1 MVSMAKVIVLVDR
14 ELPEELVTDW
24 RGVAA
29 GFAGFTGETVDLFL
43 GPAAGLVELRGNLE
57 ASAFEWELDEVE
69 PTEPAA
75 PINAPM
81 SSAEFVYREDGR
93 PDWSAMW
100 TNFCEL
106 ALYGGPPHRSEAT
119 ALQAPIEVPDSFGGS
134 DAVLEIRRGIYET
147 TGLFSEPAEPG
158 WLAVSCHSKRMAAWL
173 AACIIMEN
181 VDARCEGERL
191 LVPASADFALKDQI
205 KSVIT
210 VVAKTNHY
218 WEAHVAATG
227 GEETL
232 PAAPNRAK

>member
-1 MVSMAKVIVLVDR
+1 MSKVVVLVDGD
-14 ELPEELVTDW
+14 LAEEMIADW
-24 RGVAA
+24 RNVAQ
-29 GFAGFTGETVDLFL
+29 GFASFTGETVDLFV
-43 GPAAGLVELRGNLE
+43 GEAAGLHEVRRTLE
-57 ASAFEWELDEVE
+57 VSAQRWELDEVE
-69 PTEPAA
+69 PGEEAA
-75 PINAPM
+75 PADAPM
-81 SSAEFVYREDGR
+81 SSATFIYREDGR

-106 ALYGGPPHRSEAT
+106 ALYGGPPHRSEDT
-119 ALQAPIEVPDSFGGS
+119 ALQAPFEVPVDFGTS

-191 LVPASADFALKDQI
+191 LVPAGSDFALKDQV
-205 KSVIT
+205 KSVVT

-218 WEAHVAATG
+218 WEAHIAATG
-227 GEETL
+227 GDETL
-232 PAAPNRAK
+232 PAAPNRAT

>member
-1 MVSMAKVIVLVDR
+1 MSKVVVLLDSELSEDMVS
-14 ELPEELVTDW
+14 DW
-24 RGVAA
+24 RDVAS
-29 GFAGFTGETVDLFL
+29 GFATFSGETVDIFVGSGQGVAEVL
-43 GPAAGLVELRGNLE
+43 AGLE
-57 ASAFEWELDEVE
+57 ASQHRWELDAVE
-69 PTEPAA
+69 PGAVPAPA
-75 PINAPM
+75 NAPM

-106 ALYGGPPHRSEAT
+106 ALYGGPPHRGEDT
-119 ALQAPIEVPDSFGGS
+119 ALQAPIEVPGDFGTS

-191 LVPASADFALKDQI
+191 LVPASSDFALKDQI

-218 WEAHVAATG
+218 WEAHIAATG
-227 GEETL
+227 SDETL
-232 PAAPNRAK
+232 PAAPRAK

>member
-1 MVSMAKVIVLVDR
+1 VGEADGLR
-14 ELPEELVTDW
+14 EVRAT
-24 RGVAA
+24 
-29 GFAGFTGETVDLFL
+29 
-43 GPAAGLVELRGNLE
+43 LE
-57 ASAFEWELDEVE
+57 SSTHEWELDEVE
-69 PTEPAA
+69 PGDPAPLA
-75 PINAPM
+75 NAPM
-81 SSAEFVYREDGR
+81 SSADFVYREDGR

-106 ALYGGPPHRSEAT
+106 ALYGGPPHRGEET
-119 ALQAPIEVPDSFGGS
+119 ALVAPVEVPADFGAS
-134 DAVLEIRRGIYET
+134 EAVLEIRRGIYET

-191 LVPASADFALKDQI
+191 LVPASSDFGLKDQI

-218 WEAHVAATG
+218 WEAHIAATG
-227 GEETL
+227 SDETL
-232 PAAPNRAK
+232 PAAPNRAG